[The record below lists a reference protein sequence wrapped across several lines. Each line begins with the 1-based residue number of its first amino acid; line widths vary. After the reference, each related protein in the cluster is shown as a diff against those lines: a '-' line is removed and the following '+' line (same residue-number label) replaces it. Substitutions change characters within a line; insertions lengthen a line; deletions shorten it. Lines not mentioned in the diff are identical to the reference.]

1 MAFINVDL
9 DSAEESQPAAQG
21 SYNLQITEAVE
32 MVTGPNSKSPGSPML
47 RVSIGFPDEVA
58 VPNISQF
65 IMLPKEDDE
74 PKDLQMKMLNLRRF
88 LTLFNVP
95 YDSAGIDT
103 EKLCLEMPGHSA
115 HAEVTLSEPDANG
128 NVYNRLKVPRI
139 RGEAAGGSNRKPPAR
154 KR

>member
-21 SYNLQITEAVE
+21 SYNLQITDAVE
-32 MVTGPNSKSPGSPML
+32 MATGPNSKVPGSPML
-47 RVSIGFPDEVA
+47 RVSIGFPDEVN

-74 PKDLQMKMLNLRRF
+74 PDAMQMKMLNLRRF

-103 EKLCLEMPGHSA
+103 EKLCLELPGHTA
-115 HAEVTLSEPDANG
+115 NAEVTLSEPDTNG

-139 RGEAAGGSNRKPPAR
+139 RGETAGGNRKPPTR
-154 KR
+154 RR

>member
-1 MAFINVDL
+1 MAFINVNL
-9 DSAEESQPAAQG
+9 DSAEEAQPAAAG

-47 RVSIGFPDEVA
+47 RISIGFPDEVN
-58 VPNISQF
+58 VPNLSQF

-95 YDSAGIDT
+95 YDSNGIDT
-103 EKLCLEMPGHSA
+103 EKLCMELPGHTA
-115 HAEVTLSEPDANG
+115 NAEVTLSEPDDNG
-128 NVYNRLKVPRI
+128 NVYNRLRVPRI
-139 RGEAAGGSNRKPPAR
+139 RGEAAGGNRKPPAR